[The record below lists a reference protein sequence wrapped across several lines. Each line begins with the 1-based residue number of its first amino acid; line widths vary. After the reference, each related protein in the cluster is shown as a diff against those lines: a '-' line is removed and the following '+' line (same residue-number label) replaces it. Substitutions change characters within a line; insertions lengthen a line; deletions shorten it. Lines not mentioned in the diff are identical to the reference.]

1 MKPTQDAR
9 QVCALSRPVFSAAI
23 LIASIV
29 LAPARALA
37 QNADNKVQAE
47 ALFEEG
53 RRLMEG
59 KNFAAAC
66 PKLEASQK
74 LDPGAG
80 TLLNLAAC
88 YEGNGQLASAWVTY
102 KDAAAAAQGR
112 HPDWADQANAK
123 ADELKPKLSHLTV
136 VVSQSVA
143 GLEVKRDGN
152 VITEGV
158 LGAAMP
164 VDPGTHTIEAT
175 APGHAPYSTKVVIPA
190 SQGSAT
196 ITIPALASE
205 SGRATTQP
213 EPSTKGNT
221 QRLLGVVVTG
231 VGVVGIGVG
240 AVFGVL
246 ALGKK
251 SSAGDHCS
259 PDFTVCN
266 SEGKND
272 VDAAKSDGFIS
283 TVTFIGGAA
292 FATAGI
298 VLYLTA
304 PHAEKQPDS
313 AAAIQARLGAPGAP
327 AGLSFGGS
335 F

>member
-1 MKPTQDAR
+1 MNRTRA
-9 QVCALSRPVFSAAI
+9 FTGAI
-23 LIASIV
+23 LIASVV
-29 LAPARALA
+29 LSPVRALA

-53 RRLMEG
+53 RRLMEA

-136 VVSQSVA
+136 VVLQSVP

-152 VITEGV
+152 VIAEGV

-164 VDPGTHTIEAT
+164 VDPGTHTIDAS
-175 APGHAPYSTKVVIPA
+175 APGHVPFSTKVVIPA

-196 ITIPALASE
+196 VTIPALATQAGPTTAPPE
-205 SGRATTQP
+205 S
-213 EPSTKGNT
+213 STKGNT

-231 VGVVGIGVG
+231 VGVAGVGVG

-251 SSAGDHCS
+251 SSASDHCS
-259 PDFTVCN
+259 PDFTVCTTA
-266 SEGKND
+266 GKND
-272 VDAAKSDGFIS
+272 VDSAKSDGFIS
-283 TVTFIGGAA
+283 TVTIIGGVA
-292 FATAGI
+292 FATVGV

-313 AAAIQARLGAPGAP
+313 ASTLQARIGAPGAP

>member
-1 MKPTQDAR
+1 MQDAR
-9 QVCALSRPVFSAAI
+9 RARARSRAFTGALLF
-23 LIASIV
+23 ASI
-29 LAPARALA
+29 LGAPVRALA

-53 RRLMEG
+53 RHLMEA

-136 VVSQSVA
+136 VVSQSIP

-152 VITEGV
+152 VIAEGV

-164 VDPGTHTIEAT
+164 VDSGTHTIDAA
-175 APGHAPYSTKVVIPA
+175 APGRVPFSTKVVIPA
-190 SQGSAT
+190 SQGAAT
-196 ITIPALASE
+196 VTIPALAMAAGPAEPQAQAS
-205 SGRATTQP
+205 TT
-213 EPSTKGNT
+213 GNT
-221 QRLLGVVVTG
+221 QRLVGVVVTG

-259 PDFTVCN
+259 PDYTVCG
-266 SEGKND
+266 SQDGIDD
-272 VDAAKSDGFIS
+272 VNAAKSDGFVS
-283 TVTFIGGAA
+283 TVTIIGGAA

-313 AAAIQARLGAPGAP
+313 AGAIQARLGAPGAP
-327 AGLSFGGS
+327 AGFSFGGS

>member
-1 MKPTQDAR
+1 MTRAR
-9 QVCALSRPVFSAAI
+9 TYLGAI
-23 LIASIV
+23 LLASVV
-29 LAPARALA
+29 LSPARALA

-53 RRLMEG
+53 RRLLDA

-112 HPDWADQANAK
+112 HPDWADQASKK

-136 VVSQSVA
+136 VVSQSVP

-152 VITEGV
+152 VIAEGV

-164 VDPGTHTIEAT
+164 VDPGTHRIDAT
-175 APGHAPYSTKVVIPA
+175 APGRVPFSTQVVIPA

-196 ITIPALASE
+196 VTIPVLGAQA
-205 SGRATTQP
+205 GPATQTSV
-213 EPSTKGNT
+213 PSKAGNT

-251 SSAGDHCS
+251 SSASNNCS
-259 PDFTVCN
+259 PDYTVCKTQD
-266 SEGKND
+266 GIDD
-272 VDAAKSDGFIS
+272 VNAAKSDGFVS
-283 TVTFIGGAA
+283 TVTLIGGAA

-313 AAAIQARLGAPGAP
+313 AATIQARLGAPGAP
-327 AGLSFGGS
+327 AGFSFGGS